1 VYDPESLRRDF
12 HAAGFRIEVSGGYW
26 IKTVA
31 NSQLEANW
39 SPEMIEAAMVVGE
52 RYPDIA
58 AEIYLVAGHPNS
70 A

>member
-1 VYDPESLRRDF
+1 
-12 HAAGFRIEVSGGYW
+12 
-26 IKTVA
+26 
-31 NSQLEANW
+31 LEANW

-58 AEIYLVAGHPNS
+58 AEIYVVAADANS

>member
-1 VYDPESLRRDF
+1 
-12 HAAGFRIEVSGGYW
+12 
-26 IKTVA
+26 
-31 NSQLEANW
+31 LEANW